1 MFTSGLWLPTHLLTE
16 LLGEGNPLSWRGTI
30 WGLADASCGED
41 PKQKTSFV
49 HHHGVKLSLTGL
61 QKRKTSLEESLDPG
75 KEVEEVEVDEA

>member
-1 MFTSGLWLPTHLLTE
+1 MFSSGLWLPTHLLTE
-16 LLGEGNPLSWRGTI
+16 VLGKGNPLSWRGTI

-49 HHHGVKLSLTGL
+49 HLFGAKVSLTGL
-61 QKRKTSLEESLDPG
+61 EKCKTSLEESLDPG

>member
-1 MFTSGLWLPTHLLTE
+1 MFTSGLWLPTHILTE
-16 LLGEGNPLSWRGTI
+16 VLGKGNPLSWRGTI

-49 HHHGVKLSLTGL
+49 HHYRVKLSLTGL